1 MILICNSC
9 DKKFVVPDQAISAAG
24 RMVQCG
30 SCGNKWKQFPVNEI
44 IKDQSIPRPQKV
56 VSKSQLVQQK
66 VQKPKKIKKRTTLKK
81 PREISLYSPEYLAKK
96 HGITITDSEPQKV
109 KNFNSKN
116 KVSLGFYGSLLV
128 FLVFV
133 IFFLRSLYFAQDII
147 VSLFPNSEFYFNY
160 FFENVRNIF
169 DVWKN
174 LISNY

>member
-30 SCGNKWKQFPVNEI
+30 SCGNKWNQFPVNEI

-56 VSKSQLVQQK
+56 FSKSQPVQQK
-66 VQKPKKIKKRTTLKK
+66 KQKPKKIKKTTLKK

-96 HGITITDSEPQKV
+96 HGINITDTEPTKA
-109 KNFNSKN
+109 KSFNSKN
-116 KVSLGFYGSLLV
+116 KISLGFYGSLLI

-133 IFFLRSLYFAQDII
+133 IFFSRSLYFAQDII
-147 VSLFPNSEFYFNY
+147 IRLFPNSEFYLNY

-169 DVWKN
+169 DIWKS